1 MQPRVY
7 QKEGAYKGKQF
18 VFFSWK
24 DHAGMHESLAAEV
37 LFWKQRYAGGCAAKL
52 RPGAAPA
59 GKVTLSLLG
68 AVATH
73 SNMLFAYFSPLCS
86 FNLVYF
92 SHSKI
97 PAYWALIWNLVNVG
111 CSVFWDLFS
120 KSPFFAVQSY
130 SFAWSNKWRNQ
141 KYWPNWSNWSN
152 LTLAESRNL
161 FFY

>member
-1 MQPRVY
+1 MQACM
-7 QKEGAYKGKQF
+7 KA
-18 VFFSWK
+18 
-24 DHAGMHESLAAEV
+24 
-37 LFWKQRYAGGCAAKL
+37 LFWKQRYAGGCAAEL

-97 PAYWALIWNLVNVG
+97 PAYWTLIWNLVNVG

-130 SFAWSNKWRNQ
+130 SFAWSKWRNQ
-141 KYWPNWSNWSN
+141 KYWSN
-152 LTLAESRNL
+152 LKLAESRNL
-161 FFY
+161 FFIRIVKAALKKEFQMKTRMCGFWSCAVLWNMIILSSSN